1 MSKLFNLPSP
11 CLSFWIFVSSPS
23 ASISAIAC
31 STLSAMRF
39 ISSLWERTNLDFNPS
54 SIATAKSCTM
64 SSRGKIISFLTRF
77 WSLMKSRTA
86 DLTEG
91 SLIRLYICV
100 AVVPFT
106 PNIRCISNFLVSSS
120 RSGNILSMRAS
131 NLDTIYSPTV
141 APVPTF
147 DVESK
152 LLILET
158 ALFKASSLLSALSL
172 STAFISIPKAPSLS
186 DFSTDLNALPSNSA
200 SAETSRSV
208 TLPVSLSYSPCP
220 SL

>member
-1 MSKLFNLPSP
+1 MS
-11 CLSFWIFVSSPS
+11 V
-23 ASISAIAC
+23 IAC
-31 STLSAMRF
+31 SSLSAMRF

-64 SSRGKIISFLTRF
+64 SSRGKIISFLTLF

-86 DLTEG
+86 DFIEG
-91 SLIRLYICV
+91 SLIRLYIWV

-106 PNIRCISNFLVSSS
+106 PNIRCIISFLVSSS
-120 RSGNILSMRAS
+120 KSENILSMRAS

-141 APVPTF
+141 APVPTP
-147 DVESK
+147 DCESNC
-152 LLILET
+152 
-158 ALFKASSLLSALSL
+158 FKRDSAELTASSPSSALNR
-172 STAFISIPKAPSLS
+172 STAFISTPNAPSLS
-186 DFSTDLNALPSNSA
+186 DFWTAFKALPSKFA
-200 SAETSRSV
+200 SADTSLSV